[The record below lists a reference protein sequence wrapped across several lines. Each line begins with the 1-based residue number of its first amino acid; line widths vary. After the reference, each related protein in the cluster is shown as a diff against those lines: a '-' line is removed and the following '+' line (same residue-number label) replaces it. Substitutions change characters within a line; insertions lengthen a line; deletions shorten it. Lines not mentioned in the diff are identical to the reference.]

1 LLTYNDKIMKSQYK
15 LHLGN
20 TKNVLDEMIKNQ
32 QKVDMIFTSPP
43 YFAFRKNYSGKDDG
57 EIGSIH
63 VDDYADWFLD
73 FTDKFL
79 KVLSPNGS
87 FFLNINEKIDKGVV
101 HPVLDEL
108 KYKMRKQ
115 GWFLVAKPYIW
126 YKKQSMPT
134 NCKYR
139 AIDRYEYVYHFS
151 NSNKPKFRADN
162 CRLPHSDV
170 TKRRMKTPV
179 PSINSRDG
187 VYEYNS
193 VTLNEKGALP
203 HNVVITAAES
213 NPSVLHP
220 APFHVELAEWFV
232 KIGSDIGDTV
242 LDPFAGSSTTGVA
255 ALKHQRK
262 FIGIDLVEFNIDFG
276 RKRIEHLLKTGECYI
291 PKKKLEEYDIDVNYY
306 KIKGKHVNNP

>member
-1 LLTYNDKIMKSQYK
+1 MKSQYK

-20 TKNVLDEMIKNQ
+20 TKNVLDEMIKNEQ
-32 QKVDMIFTSPP
+32 MVDTIFTSPP
-43 YFAFRKNYSGKDDG
+43 YFAFRKNYSGGDDG

-63 VDDYADWFLD
+63 VDDYADWFLE
-73 FTDKFL
+73 FTERFL
-79 KVLSPNGS
+79 KVLKPNGS

-108 KYKMRKQ
+108 KYKMREQ

-126 YKKQSMPT
+126 FKKNSMPT

-151 NSNKPKFRADN
+151 NSTKPKFRADN
-162 CRLPHSDV
+162 CRVEHSEV
-170 TKRRMKTPV
+170 TKRRLENEITT
-179 PSINSRDG
+179 INSRDG
-187 VYEYNS
+187 VYNTKK
-193 VTLNEKGALP
+193 VTLNKKGALP

-232 KIGSDIGDTV
+232 KIGSDVGDTI

-255 ALKHQRK
+255 ALKHNRN
-262 FIGIDLVEFNIDFG
+262 FIGIDLVEFNINFG
-276 RKRIEHLLKTGECYI
+276 RKRMNHFLETGECYI
-291 PKKKLEEYDIDVNYY
+291 PKNKLEKYGIDVNYY
-306 KIKGKHVNNP
+306 RVKGKHINNP

>member
-1 LLTYNDKIMKSQYK
+1 MKSQYK

-20 TKNVLDEMIKNQ
+20 TKNVLDEMLKNQ

-276 RKRIEHLLKTGECYI
+276 RKRIEHLLKTGEC
-291 PKKKLEEYDIDVNYY
+291 
-306 KIKGKHVNNP
+306 

>member
-1 LLTYNDKIMKSQYK
+1 MESQYK

-20 TKNVLDEMIKNQ
+20 TKKILDTMIDNGDS
-32 QKVDMIFTSPP
+32 VDMIFTSPP
-43 YFAFRKNYSGKDDG
+43 YFAFRKNYSGNEDG

-63 VDDYADWFLD
+63 VDDYADWFLE
-73 FTDKFL
+73 FTEKFL
-79 KVLSPNGS
+79 KVLKPNGS
-87 FFLNINEKIDKGVV
+87 FFLNINEKIDNGVV

-108 KYKMRKQ
+108 KYKMKEQ

-126 YKKQSMPT
+126 FKKNSMPT

-151 NSNKPKFRADN
+151 NSTKPKFRADN
-162 CRLPHSDV
+162 CRVEHSEV
-170 TKRRMKTPV
+170 TKKRLESEITT
-179 PSINSRDG
+179 INSRDG
-187 VYEYNS
+187 VYNTKK
-193 VTLNEKGALP
+193 VILNKKGALP

-232 KIGSDIGDTV
+232 KIGCDEGDIV

-255 ALKHQRK
+255 ALKHNRK
-262 FIGIDLVEFNIDFG
+262 YIGIDLVEFNINFG
-276 RKRIEHLLKTGECYI
+276 RKRIEHLLSTGECYI
-291 PKKKLEEYDIDVNYY
+291 PKNKLEDYGIDVNYY
-306 KIKGKHVNNP
+306 KVKGKHLNNP